1 MPMSTGRLILLALA
15 LRSLTACDGRSGRAL
30 DAATR
35 GSIVA
40 ALATQVEAHHVD
52 AVAAARIAAILRTSR
67 YDDMQDTQ
75 ALAARLSRDTRLSIG
90 TPAAPLAWWRRLTD
104 TAGIARY
111 DRIGADIG
119 YIDITHFVPVE
130 RAAPRYARVFHALAD
145 ARTLIIDLRQNGGG
159 DAGGLQL
166 LASYMVD
173 RPIHYADLARR
184 SGAVEARWAFPQL
197 ATRPYLEE
205 LTVLVGPQ
213 TSAEA
218 ENFAYAMQAWKRAVV
233 IGSRSAG
240 ITTASGGYPLP
251 GGLVATIPDARVTL
265 PLTRTAWDKGIA
277 PDVVTGADALK
288 EAKRRILTDRLA
300 HVTTPMGRDA
310 LLALLKAL

>member
-1 MPMSTGRLILLALA
+1 MPTGRLLLLALA
-15 LRSLTACDGRSGRAL
+15 LCSLIACDGSGARTL
-30 DAATR
+30 DATTR
-35 GSIVA
+35 RSIVA

-52 AVAAARIAAILRTSR
+52 AVEAVRIAGLLRAGH
-67 YDDMQDTQ
+67 YEDMQDTH
-75 ALAARLSRDTRLSIG
+75 ALARRLSRDTQLSIG
-90 TPAAPLAWWRRLTD
+90 TPAAPVTWWRRLND

-119 YIDITHFVPVE
+119 YIDITHFVSVA
-130 RAAPRYARVFHALAD
+130 RAAPRYARVFHALAGV
-145 ARTLIIDLRQNGGG
+145 RTLIVDLRRNGGG

-218 ENFAYAMQAWKRAVV
+218 ENFAYAMQAWKRAIVV
-233 IGSRSAG
+233 GSRSAG
-240 ITTASGGYPLP
+240 IATAGGSYTLP
-251 GGLVATIPDARVTL
+251 GGLAATIPDARVTL
-265 PLTRTAWDKGIA
+265 PLTRTNWEQGIA
-277 PDVVTGADALK
+277 PDVVNGDDALK

-300 HVTTPMGRDA
+300 HVTTPMGRAA